1 MTKVLSLLVYLAT
14 AFNVIWIAY
23 ILRHVCIGKE
33 NRRKRIDFI
42 RSYKKGNCTVA
53 FIPYFFLHLTGA
65 LYTKTIA
72 AEASLNVTIAFESFF
87 DSLAKTLLLAGLR
100 FDTGSIQKYMEAW
113 RFYKVSIYLAFSLVV
128 FNAALFVC
136 SFLNQRISFR
146 RASARRLRK
155 VWVKENTC
163 FIFGNNPRNVTVYG
177 SDKANGY
184 PVKYI
189 VDSFGGKGDDG
200 FFSRGIRYANYQEE
214 KKEAEY
220 LKKYLNFKDKDQKE
234 LVMIINF
241 EDDEK
246 NLSLCNSL
254 LGTIRDF
261 HFENEKYDATT
272 EPIPKDTM
280 SKEERQKKELK
291 EKLDRVSIR
300 LSKVSIYV
308 FGDGTKDSLFYELE
322 REGFG
327 VIHYMN
333 KYRYIGQGFLWD
345 NPLVRYMDKRHIDYG
360 KALLLPGFKASF
372 SLVGFGK
379 INRELF
385 SNLVTCNQFATED
398 ENGNP
403 VPLQMDYYLYDKN
416 ENIFSKDLN
425 YGYFRYEKFYHDNV
439 GVNEDKYL
447 PLAPLPANVIPV
459 EDCDINSPEFFESL
473 QKSMYSSD
481 KHLNFVFVS
490 YGEDL
495 ENAELAEK
503 IAQLGRDWKIA
514 NLKVFVRMKHPRSNR
529 FLVEKSNVHV
539 YGDEDEVYSLDKI
552 LSKTILKLGMLTDV
566 AYQMVSADNAKKADS
581 SVEDMLMGR
590 YWYATRYN
598 IDRISSCYSGINVKN
613 RLGLMNFMVTSS
625 LDDEPVTEEAFN
637 SIYQPQ
643 GKDSVIRRNLMF
655 MEHMR
660 WNAFMICNGYVPSTR
675 TQILEPSR
683 DGGIGKKGKC
693 HEERRHG
700 NLTTYDG
707 LDEFVR
713 ILHDKF
719 GVEMEELDVKKY
731 DAMFMD
737 KCPALFPVAGLGI
750 RKRHE
755 WEPVKEDLTEMLN
768 DIKLVLKHLRSL
780 AISYSF
786 VDRMVP
792 EQADGDLGY
801 VFDVDIRVEDDGKEY
816 SAEELNDSL
825 GNAIDYIGQFH
836 GYEPSE
842 CDSGL
847 ITIKHVDSSTSE
859 VLYSCR
865 FAISDT

>member
-1 MTKVLSLLVYLAT
+1 MIRVLSLLVYLAT
-14 AFNVIWIAY
+14 AFNVVWIAY
-23 ILRHVCIGKE
+23 ILRHICIGKE
-33 NRRKRIDFI
+33 NRKKRIEFI

-87 DSLAKTLLLAGLR
+87 DSLAKTLFLAGLR

-146 RASARRLRK
+146 KASSRRLRNE
-155 VWVKENTC
+155 WVRENTC
-163 FIFGNNPRNVTVYG
+163 FIFGNNPRNVSVYD
-177 SDKANGY
+177 SDKANEY
-184 PVKYI
+184 PVKFI
-189 VDSFGGKGDDG
+189 VDEFGDKGSDE
-200 FFSRGIRYANYQEE
+200 FFSNGIRYANYLGEKEE
-214 KKEAEY
+214 AGY
-220 LKKYLNFKDKDQKE
+220 LEKYLNYKAKDQKE

-254 LGTIRDF
+254 LEIITKY
-261 HFENEKYDATT
+261 HKENEKYDAQT
-272 EPIPKDTM
+272 ESIPNDTR
-280 SKEERQKKELK
+280 SDEEKRIVELK
-291 EKLDRVSIR
+291 EKLDKMSIR
-300 LSKVSIYV
+300 LSRVSIYV

-322 REGFG
+322 SKGFG

-345 NPLVRYMDKRHIDYG
+345 NPLVDYMDERHIDYE
-360 KALLLPGFKASF
+360 KALLKPGFKASF

-385 SNLVTCNQFATED
+385 SNLVAGNQFAAED
-398 ENGNP
+398 GNGKP
-403 VPLQMDYYLYDKN
+403 IPLQMNYYLYDKN
-416 ENIFSKDLN
+416 ENIYSKDLN
-425 YGYFRYEKFYHDNV
+425 YGYFRYEKFYHEKA
-439 GVNEDKYL
+439 GVDDKEYL

-459 EDCDINSPEFFESL
+459 EDCDINSPVFFESL
-473 QKSMYSSD
+473 QKSMYPSD
-481 KHLNFVFVS
+481 EHLNFVFVS

-514 NLKVFVRMKHPRSNR
+514 NLEVFVRMKHPRSNR
-529 FLVEKSNVHV
+529 SLVEKSNVHV

-552 LSKTILKLGMLTDV
+552 LSKTILKLGMLTDTT
-566 AYQMVSADNAKKADS
+566 YQKVSKEGSENANPSIK
-581 SVEDMLMGR
+581 DMLLGR
-590 YWYATRYN
+590 FWYATRYN

-613 RLGLMNFMVTSS
+613 RLGLMNFCISS
-625 LDDEPVTEEAFN
+625 SSDKKIVSKDEFD

-643 GKDSVIRRNLMF
+643 GEDSVVRKNLMF

-675 TQILEPSR
+675 DQIL
-683 DGGIGKKGKC
+683 DGSKGKC

-707 LDEFVR
+707 LDEFAK
-713 ILHDKF
+713 ILYDKF
-719 GVEMEELDVKKY
+719 GGKLEDLDVKKY

-737 KCPALFPVAGLGI
+737 WCTELSQLAGLSI
-750 RKRHE
+750 NNRE
-755 WEPVKEDLTEMLN
+755 
-768 DIKLVLKHLRSL
+768 S
-780 AISYSF
+780 
-786 VDRMVP
+786 
-792 EQADGDLGY
+792 
-801 VFDVDIRVEDDGKEY
+801 
-816 SAEELNDSL
+816 
-825 GNAIDYIGQFH
+825 
-836 GYEPSE
+836 
-842 CDSGL
+842 
-847 ITIKHVDSSTSE
+847 
-859 VLYSCR
+859 
-865 FAISDT
+865 